1 MGFEGTTTEW
11 NRDNPVGTIV
21 IWENNRFRTVGIAID
36 ELDIVSNEMTPRVHL
51 DGVGLAVPLSQ
62 LFMPHHRV
70 NRSQNVTSRSM
81 ASSRKDRANE
91 AILAAAIELSV
102 VAKKLATSISISG
115 GELLSQHYNEVARTM
130 ALSAMIEGV
139 AGNGSDVGMPGKR
152 VLLEDLVKDGVYITH
167 FQGRSEEWSYGGSLS
182 DVAGR
187 SILVCS
193 KDKSETIA
201 PSDYGLCAYD
211 GGSGAWHPF
220 VWTEKSGVNVNDGKS
235 IMDMVDD
242 EADLADT
249 NDEDNLF

>member
-1 MGFEGTTTEW
+1 MGFEGTAEEF
-11 NRDNPVGTIV
+11 NRDYPIGTAVVWRNHINV
-21 IWENNRFRTVGIAID
+21 TSSSATN
-36 ELDIVSNEMTPRVHL
+36 
-51 DGVGLAVPLSQ
+51 DGVVIVNLQGVDDPVLLSE
-62 LFMPHHRV
+62 LTVSPSNPEATVRHRRV
-70 NRSQNVTSRSM
+70 RSQNATSRSM

-115 GELLSQHYNEVARTM
+115 GELLSQHYNEVARVM

-139 AGNGSDVGMPGKR
+139 AGNGSDVGIPGKR

-201 PSDYGLCAYD
+201 PADYGLCAYD

-220 VWTEKSGVNVNDGKS
+220 VWTENVGLKVTDGRD
-235 IMDMVDD
+235 IGDMVDGDGTDFDIDD
-242 EADLADT
+242 E
-249 NDEDNLF
+249 EVF